1 MEKAKPLEQVKIC
14 TSTVHMLINVHC
26 KETHEVQHAWRC
38 ACTVQ
43 YQHICMRAFKKQN
56 TLYYLLLK
64 ALLQCM
70 FRSYSTVCVWQYI
83 ITVIAAA
90 QKISPE

>member
-1 MEKAKPLEQVKIC
+1 MY
-14 TSTVHMLINVHC
+14 TVQKLMKCNMHG
-26 KETHEVQHAWRC
+26 RC

-90 QKISPE
+90 QKNLPRIENVGCM